1 MSDIDPVAGKRVKK
15 TKRIASATR
24 LEGRPTFK
32 EVTMIRITKTE
43 RSNGHKHVAEFPDS
57 LLANVCLQVAGGG
70 WTQGQTIK
78 AMTMQDALKRDGRVK
93 VKNVLIEI
101 VAEAA
106 EPDLGQMFDMAYEDQ
121 CRDAC
126 GL

>member
-1 MSDIDPVAGKRVKK
+1 
-15 TKRIASATR
+15 
-24 LEGRPTFK
+24 
-32 EVTMIRITKTE
+32 MIRITKTE
-43 RSNGHKHVAEFPDS
+43 RSNGFKHVMDFPDN

-70 WTQGQTIK
+70 WTKAQTIK

-93 VKNVLIEI
+93 IKNVLIEM
-101 VAEAA
+101 VSE